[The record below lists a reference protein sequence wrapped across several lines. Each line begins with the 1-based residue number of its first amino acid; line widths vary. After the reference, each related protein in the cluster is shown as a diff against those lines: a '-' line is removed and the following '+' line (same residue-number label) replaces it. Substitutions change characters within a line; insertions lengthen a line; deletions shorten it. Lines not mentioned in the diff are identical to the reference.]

1 MSYCNTGDEN
11 IVPVVMGG
19 ADYSKLAIP
28 GSYINVLDFKTV
40 KDLAEY
46 LHYLDKNITA
56 YNEYFKWR
64 KRYRMGGDWSVLCQF
79 CKKGSSL
86 TGLQLKHNQ
95 DLSDFW
101 VRQGKCDEKDQLVR
115 KMWTAHS
122 SVVYLLILMTLILI
136 TILVIALIIYYRQI
150 YKVT

>member
-1 MSYCNTGDEN
+1 
-11 IVPVVMGG
+11 MGG
-19 ADYSKLAIP
+19 ADYSRLAIP
-28 GSYINVLDFKTV
+28 GSYINVLDFNTV

-46 LHYLDKNITA
+46 LHYLDQNITA

-64 KRYRMGGDWSVLCQF
+64 KRYRMGGDWYFLCQF

-95 DLSDFW
+95 DLTDFW
-101 VRQGKCDEKDQLVR
+101 VRQGKCDEKDQLVL

-122 SVVYLLILMTLILI
+122 SDKLAVYLFILMTLILI
-136 TILVIALIIYYRQI
+136 AILVIALIIYYTQI